1 MHYQWMWLS
10 NVNFS
15 GSGNVILSNI
25 KSYYKH
31 YTVCE
36 NNRVQ

>member
-15 GSGNVILSNI
+15 VSSNVISSNI
-25 KSYYKH
+25 KSYYKY
-31 YTVCE
+31 YTIYE
-36 NNRVQ
+36 NNKVQ